1 MWKRRRREPS
11 RAELIARKHD
21 LEGQIAGV
29 RADIRR
35 RRNRGLDAADLETK
49 LSRMRSEHYETR
61 LRIDQT
67 DA

>member
-35 RRNRGLDAADLETK
+35 RRNRGLDAADLEAK